1 MPKGYWYSPNFLSF
15 LKHRFPFILLANIKE
30 VRVQLFVI
38 VIDLEEG
45 APVCIHQVF
54 CIYLEHKVSVALT
67 SLTFP
72 VWQYKMANK
81 VQQHD

>member
-1 MPKGYWYSPNFLSF
+1 MFSTYSIMPKAYWYSPNFFGF
-15 LKHRFPFILLANIKE
+15 LKYRLPFILLPDIKE

-54 CIYLEHKVSVALT
+54 CIYL
-67 SLTFP
+67 
-72 VWQYKMANK
+72 
-81 VQQHD
+81 